1 MRPDD
6 QLFTFFTFI
15 QMVGDMRSTRL
26 HTNDKQYTKPDFTA
40 FFWSNSS
47 YLKNKNKI
55 FKNGVLIVIVA
66 CSCSSILH
74 WNPNR
79 AKKRWWNH
87 SYSTNYKAYYVGTKC
102 VRDILIPFTI
112 KTVVNYSQPDLK
124 RPTKTDFKFT
134 TDITDGFPV

>member
-1 MRPDD
+1 MINCSHFLH
-6 QLFTFFTFI
+6 LFKWSETCGRHDYI
-15 QMVGDMRSTRL
+15 QM
-26 HTNDKQYTKPDFTA
+26 TNNTINQILL
-40 FFWSNSS
+40 FFLSSNSS

-87 SYSTNYKAYYVGTKC
+87 SYSTNDKAYYVGTKC

-112 KTVVNYSQPDLK
+112 KTVVNYSQLDLK

>member
-1 MRPDD
+1 MINCSHFLH
-6 QLFTFFTFI
+6 LFKWLETCGRHDYI
-15 QMVGDMRSTRL
+15 QM
-26 HTNDKQYTKPDFTA
+26 TNNTINQILL
-40 FFWSNSS
+40 FFLSSNSS

-87 SYSTNYKAYYVGTKC
+87 SYSTNDKAYYVGTKC